1 MKWGKNSNY
10 IILNVSIFFITSF
23 FLIPVIWQVLTSIK
37 TSEDISTIPNIY
49 FPKLIT
55 FEHYVELFK
64 RRPFVLYIF
73 NSIFVSTISTIICLV
88 IGSPAAY
95 ILARIN
101 IHSKNLILILISI
114 VSLFPYVLLFL
125 GLLETIRFLNL
136 GNNYLALI
144 LSLIN
149 I

>member
-55 FEHYVELFK
+55 FEHYV
-64 RRPFVLYIF
+64 
-73 NSIFVSTISTIICLV
+73 
-88 IGSPAAY
+88 
-95 ILARIN
+95 
-101 IHSKNLILILISI
+101 
-114 VSLFPYVLLFL
+114 
-125 GLLETIRFLNL
+125 
-136 GNNYLALI
+136 
-144 LSLIN
+144 
-149 I
+149 